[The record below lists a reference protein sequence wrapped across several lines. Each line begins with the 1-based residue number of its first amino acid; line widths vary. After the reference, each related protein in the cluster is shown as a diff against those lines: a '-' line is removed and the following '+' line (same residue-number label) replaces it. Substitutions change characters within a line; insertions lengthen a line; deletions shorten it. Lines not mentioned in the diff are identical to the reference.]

1 MDRINDGL
9 NTREMYELIGLQP
22 EIIEKLEVI
31 GDQVDLIQA
40 EKYLDGMM
48 NIDTAQQSYRD
59 LKAFFEEDTDQ
70 LKMLYCQL
78 ECARRLFRRYEEKEI
93 PKNIYVDT
101 MRCFTRFIEECREK
115 NGRMFFDRGWWTYR
129 QVSMNIFRIGALEYQ
144 FKEYEGE
151 KVIGLHI
158 PSDADLSG
166 ESVDASF
173 RQAELFF
180 GTYYKEYEYSR
191 YTCNSWL
198 MAPALSP
205 LLSGGSNILS
215 FQNRFDIIREDREDK
230 EYIEWLFQVPADTEY
245 TDLPQRT
252 SLQRKVRELLL
263 QGGTV
268 GSAFGIMDYEPYS

>member
-1 MDRINDGL
+1 MDKINNGL
-9 NTREMYELIGLQP
+9 KSRELYELISLQP

-31 GDQVDLIQA
+31 GGREDLTQA
-40 EKYLDGMM
+40 ERYLDGMM
-48 NIDTAQQSYRD
+48 DMDTAQQSYRD

-78 ECARRLFRRYEEKEI
+78 ECARRLFRRYEEKGI

-115 NGRMFFDRGWWTYR
+115 HGRMFFDRGWWTYR

-144 FKEYEGE
+144 FKEYEGD

-173 RQAELFF
+173 RQAKLFF
-180 GTYYKEYEYSR
+180 GTYYKEYRYGK

-198 MAPALSP
+198 MAPTLGS
-205 LLSGGSNILS
+205 LLSEESNILA

-245 TDLPQRT
+245 IDLPQRT
-252 SLQRKVRELLL
+252 SLQREVRELLL
-263 QGGTV
+263 KGGTV
-268 GSAFGIMDYEPYS
+268 GSAFGIMDYKP

>member
-1 MDRINDGL
+1 MGITRNELYDRIH
-9 NTREMYELIGLQP
+9 LQL
-22 EIIEKLEVI
+22 EIIEKLDALSEQI
-31 GDQVDLIQA
+31 DISGLTGDLERMMDRKTARPAYLQLKELFSEDA
-40 EKYLDGMM
+40 EH
-48 NIDTAQQSYRD
+48 
-59 LKAFFEEDTDQ
+59 

-78 ECARRLFRRYEEKEI
+78 ECARRLHDRYREMQI
-93 PKNIYVDT
+93 PETIFTET
-101 MRCFTRFIEECREK
+101 MRCFARFIEECRVRT
-115 NGRMFFDRGWWTYR
+115 GRMFFDRGWWTYR

-198 MAPALSP
+198 MAPALSH

-230 EYIEWLFQVPADTEY
+230 EYIEWLFQIPADTEY

>member
-1 MDRINDGL
+1 
-9 NTREMYELIGLQP
+9 
-22 EIIEKLEVI
+22 
-31 GDQVDLIQA
+31 
-40 EKYLDGMM
+40 
-48 NIDTAQQSYRD
+48 
-59 LKAFFEEDTDQ
+59 
-70 LKMLYCQL
+70 
-78 ECARRLFRRYEEKEI
+78 
-93 PKNIYVDT
+93 
-101 MRCFTRFIEECREK
+101 
-115 NGRMFFDRGWWTYR
+115 
-129 QVSMNIFRIGALEYQ
+129 MNIFRIGALEYQ